1 MHRIFDRPIDV
12 PALEASVRA
21 ERCGGVVTFLG
32 IVRDCADDGRP
43 VTGLEYQ
50 AHAAMALAEFAAIEA
65 EARHRFGDIEMAI
78 AHRVGSLDVGEV
90 AVAVAVAA
98 PHRGEAFDACE
109 YAIDEL
115 KRRAPIWKKELYAG
129 GGGEWK
135 ANACRE

>member
-12 PALEASVRA
+12 AALEASVRA

-32 IVRDCADDGRP
+32 IVRDRADDGRP
-43 VTGLEYQ
+43 VMGLEYQ

-115 KRRAPIWKKELYAG
+115 KRRAP
-129 GGGEWK
+129 
-135 ANACRE
+135 